1 MEHHSDIIGFDVE
14 AATAYHP
21 GSWKLVAQGILKDV
35 ERQYKSEYKSLC
47 PDNDDVFVINIS
59 M

>member
-35 ERQYKSEYKSLC
+35 ERQYKSEFMSRQRRCFCNKY
-47 PDNDDVFVINIS
+47 
-59 M
+59 